1 MDLRRRLLGWLGLLL
16 GGLLIM
22 ALAVQLHSLRADI
35 AAEVAASSRLVD
47 ILLAADG
54 AAPDLPQRLAA
65 ANLRHLS
72 IRNAGTAPPPA
83 PTPLLSR
90 LGLVPEAG
98 SEHEIRVGEHR
109 LVIAPNPTSEIEERL
124 GDTVRLL
131 ITLLLYSGA
140 TLLAAWW
147 AADRALRPVRE
158 LEAGLHRLARGEA
171 TPQLPAFALR
181 EFRQVAG
188 AIEQLAAAL
197 GAARAAQ
204 SALARQ
210 LIGVQEDERRALA
223 RDLHDEMGQ
232 TLTALNATAAHL
244 ERNASRLDAAAVA
257 ECAADLRRDIRHSGE
272 QLRAML
278 KTLRPHGLDAAGL
291 TAALH
296 EQVDGWRSRETG
308 IEFAEE
314 IPDRLPTVDDATA
327 LTLYRVLQEALTN
340 VVRHSGA
347 RHCAIRLAAADGAI
361 RLVVED
367 DGEGLPQAGPA
378 RRGGLLGMAERLD
391 MAGGQLQLD
400 TPPGKGLRLVA
411 ELPVRSAE
419 RERKERGN
427 DTHRID

>member
-16 GGLLIM
+16 GGLLTM
-22 ALAVQLHSLRADI
+22 ALIVQLHSLRADI

-47 ILLAADG
+47 VLLAADG
-54 AAPDLPQRLAA
+54 AAPDLAQHLAA
-65 ANLRHLS
+65 AELRHLTLRS
-72 IRNAGTAPPPA
+72 AESPAAEESAPS
-83 PTPLLSR
+83 LLVR
-90 LGLVPEAG
+90 LGLAPTVGAG
-98 SEHEIRVGEHR
+98 HEIRVGEHR
-109 LVIAPNPTSEIEERL
+109 LHIAPNPASEIEERL

-158 LEAGLHRLARGEA
+158 LENGLHRLARGEA
-171 TPQLPAFALR
+171 DPHLPAFALR

-188 AIEQLAAAL
+188 AIDQLAAAL

-204 SALARQ
+204 RALSRQ
-210 LIGVQEDERRALA
+210 LIAVQEDERRALA

-244 ERNASRLDAAAVA
+244 ERNAARLDAATVA
-257 ECAADLRRDIRHSGE
+257 ECAADLRRDIRSSGE

-278 KTLRPHGLDAAGL
+278 KALRPHGLDAAAL
-291 TAALH
+291 VAALH
-296 EQVDGWRSRETG
+296 ELVDGWRSRETG

-314 IPDRLPTVDDATA
+314 IPDRLPAVDEATA

-347 RHCAIRLAAADGAI
+347 RQCAIRVAASGGTI
-361 RLVVED
+361 SLVVED

-391 MAGGQLQLD
+391 MAGGSLQLD
-400 TPPGKGLRLVA
+400 SPPGKGLRLEA
-411 ELPVRSAE
+411 SLPVRYAAPERNEGE
-419 RERKERGN
+419 RE
-427 DTHRID
+427 

>member
-16 GGLLIM
+16 GGLLTM
-22 ALAVQLHSLRADI
+22 ALIVQLHSLRADI

-47 ILLAADG
+47 VLLAADG
-54 AAPDLPQRLAA
+54 AAPDLAQHLAA
-65 ANLRHLS
+65 AELRHLTLRS
-72 IRNAGTAPPPA
+72 AESPAAENTAPS
-83 PTPLLSR
+83 PLVR
-90 LGLVPEAG
+90 LGLAPAVGAG
-98 SEHEIRVGEHR
+98 HEIRVGEHR
-109 LVIAPNPTSEIEERL
+109 LHIAPNPASEIEERL

-158 LEAGLHRLARGEA
+158 LENGLHRLARGEA
-171 TPQLPAFALR
+171 DPHLPTFALR

-188 AIEQLAAAL
+188 AIDQLAAAL
-197 GAARAAQ
+197 GAAQAAQ
-204 SALARQ
+204 RSLSRQ
-210 LIGVQEDERRALA
+210 LIAVQEDERRALA

-244 ERNASRLDAAAVA
+244 ERNATRLDAATVA
-257 ECAADLRRDIRHSGE
+257 ECAADLRRDIRSSGE

-278 KTLRPHGLDAAGL
+278 KALRPHGLDAAGL
-291 TAALH
+291 AAALH
-296 EQVDGWRSRETG
+296 ELVDGWRSRETG

-314 IPDRLPTVDDATA
+314 FPDRLPAVDEATA
-327 LTLYRVLQEALTN
+327 LTLYRVMQEALTN

-347 RHCAIRLAAADGAI
+347 RQCAVRVEASEGAI

-391 MAGGQLQLD
+391 MVGGILQLD
-400 TPPGKGLRLVA
+400 SPPGKGLRLEA
-411 ELPVRSAE
+411 SLPVRHAAPEKNEGE
-419 RERKERGN
+419 RE
-427 DTHRID
+427 